1 MSPAFENDSPE
12 VSVILPT
19 YNRAAFLAAAVES
32 VLSQSFRS
40 LELIVV
46 DDGST
51 DDTPHVIKQFR
62 DARLIY
68 LRQENRGRSY
78 ARNRAIG
85 QARGRFIAFLD
96 SDDEYLPGKLKLQV
110 EFMREHPVVGMLYT
124 SAVCIDKDGNLI
136 PNAYSASVSG
146 SIYRDVAFF
155 VPVTVTLPTVIVR
168 REVLDVTGVFDLKMN
183 RFEDTDLW
191 RRIAK
196 RYIVGAMDIPT
207 CRLRSHDENA
217 LVAQDPKGIVE
228 ALDYYVHKIFLEDS
242 DIASSFLKQGAAGLY
257 AYYGRALIRVRGK
270 RSYGLLLLGK
280 AFFLSPTGMP
290 RICLG
295 WVKTSIKSRLI

>member
-1 MSPAFENDSPE
+1 MSPAFVNDSPE

-19 YNRAAFLAAAVES
+19 YNRAAYLPAAVES

-51 DDTPHVIKQFR
+51 DETLHVIKQFS
-62 DARLIY
+62 DERLIY
-68 LRQENRGRSY
+68 LRQENRGRSF

-110 EFMREHPVVGMLYT
+110 AFMREHPDVGMLYT
-124 SAVCIDKDGNLI
+124 SAVCIDKDGNPI
-136 PNAYSASVSG
+136 PYAYSASVGG
-146 SIYRDVAFF
+146 SIYCDVAFF

-168 REVLDVTGVFDLKMN
+168 KEVLDVTGAFDLNMS

-196 RYIVGAMDIPT
+196 RYRVGALDIPT
-207 CRLRSHDENA
+207 CRLRTHDDNA

-228 ALDYYVHKIFLEDS
+228 AIDYYVRKIFAEDS
-242 DIASSFLKQGAAGLY
+242 DVGSAFLKQGAARLY
-257 AYYGRALIRVRGK
+257 AYYGRALVRVRGR
-270 RSYGLLLLGK
+270 RSYGLRLLGK
-280 AFFLSPTGMP
+280 AFVLSPTSMP
-290 RICLG
+290 AIFLG
-295 WVKTSIKSRLI
+295 WVKAWIRSRHI